1 MSMPS
6 IAFLSATFRK
16 TSSTARRC
24 APGWASPAPLWR
36 DPLAAWSWAW
46 LATSSAERL
55 RRSCRS
61 SAWWLAP
68 WVKACAAK
76 SREDGCEDGTF

>member
-24 APGWASPAPLWR
+24 PPGWASPAPLWR

-46 LATSSAERL
+46 LATSSAE
-55 RRSCRS
+55 
-61 SAWWLAP
+61 
-68 WVKACAAK
+68 
-76 SREDGCEDGTF
+76 